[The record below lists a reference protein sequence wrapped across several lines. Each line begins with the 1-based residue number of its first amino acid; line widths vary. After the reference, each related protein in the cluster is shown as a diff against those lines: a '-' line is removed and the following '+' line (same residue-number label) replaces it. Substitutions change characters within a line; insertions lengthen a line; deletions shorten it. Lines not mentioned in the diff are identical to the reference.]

1 MPQPVVSSLLQNS
14 LDYFLT
20 AAENAR
26 KDDVRSL
33 KNSVLHAA
41 ASVEL
46 ALKARLCMEHWSLIF
61 EDVDKANEAALHS
74 GDFKS
79 ADPQTVIDRLKK
91 IAHVPL
97 PEDDLSHL
105 DGLRRMRNKVLHFAA
120 PVNKEQASSLVAK
133 CFSFLEDLWSFELR
147 DALEEFAIYMVKDEI
162 TEHLRQI
169 NRYVEVRLEA
179 VKGRLDQ
186 AEYLLSCPVC
196 QQRTVRLGVGSPD
209 CAFCGFPIDAVTLAG
224 DIAARGVEVCPEC
237 GEKTL
242 ALDLQTDEGGYLIC
256 TSCAT
261 RVEWHSSC
269 PRCGKLGGI
278 TGSFCGDCAGKPQ
291 GAK

>member
-1 MPQPVVSSLLQNS
+1 M
-14 LDYFLT
+14 
-20 AAENAR
+20 
-26 KDDVRSL
+26 RSL

-97 PEDDLSHL
+97 PEDDLSHP

-133 CFSFLEDLWSFELR
+133 CFSFGGSLEVRVR

-186 AEYLLSCPVC
+186 AEYLSAV
-196 QQRTVRLGVGSPD
+196 Q
-209 CAFCGFPIDAVTLAG
+209 CASS
-224 DIAARGVEVCPEC
+224 
-237 GEKTL
+237 
-242 ALDLQTDEGGYLIC
+242 ALY
-256 TSCAT
+256 A
-261 RVEWHSSC
+261 
-269 PRCGKLGGI
+269 
-278 TGSFCGDCAGKPQ
+278 
-291 GAK
+291 